1 MTGSYSMD
9 IFGKLQSIDRRILY
23 VLIAAVITVPL
34 VKRPARHPDI
44 VFPEVQ
50 NAFQV
55 LDNVSQDQIVIM
67 STIWGPGTEAE
78 NGPQTEVLMRHLFQ
92 QGVPFAVISWDQ
104 AGTELTYRIGQRVA
118 QEVSNET
125 VYGPKK
131 YGTDWVHLG
140 FRIPDTGV
148 MRATMRGMS
157 TDFRQTITKDFRNT
171 PIDKIPMFDGVKSAK
186 QIGAAVEI
194 TPSSTIEIWISY
206 FSRPTGIP
214 LIYCPTAVMAAEAY
228 PYLDAGQIK
237 GMLNGVIGAAQYET
251 LIGRG
256 DVATD
261 ASATA
266 WALSGAHIYILL
278 LIVIGN
284 LGFIMQKRQSARQ
297 QGGQQVD

>member
-1 MTGSYSMD
+1 MD
-9 IFGKLQSIDRRILY
+9 IFGRLQSIDRRILY

-34 VKRPARHPDI
+34 VKRPAKHPDI

-50 NAFQV
+50 NAFSV
-55 LDNVSQDQIVIM
+55 LDGVEEGKIVIL
-67 STIWGPGTEAE
+67 STMWGPGTEAE

-92 QGVPFAVISWDQ
+92 KGTPFAVISWDQ
-104 AGTELTYRIGQRVA
+104 AGTQLTYNIGQSVA
-118 QEVSNET
+118 RQVSEEGT
-125 VYGPKK
+125 YGPKE
-131 YGTDWVHLG
+131 YGVDWVHLG

-148 MRATMRGMS
+148 MRATMRGM
-157 TDFRQTITKDFRNT
+157 TTNFPETITKDFVNT
-171 PIDKIPMFDGVKSAK
+171 PISRLPMLDGVRSAE
-186 QIGAAVEI
+186 QIGAAIEI

-206 FSRPTGIP
+206 FSRPTGVP
-214 LIYCPTAVMAAEAY
+214 LVYCPTAVMAAEAY

-278 LIVIGN
+278 LIAVGN
-284 LGFIMQKRQSARQ
+284 LGYLMKRRQAARE